1 MKKQLGQTDLMLS
14 PIGLGCWQFVSNNR
28 WWNQLSQKEVDK
40 IVKIS
45 LNNGINWFDT
55 AEAYY
60 GSERI
65 LASALNKVDNEFYIA
80 TKWLPTFRTAQN
92 ITQTIDKRLYELTPH
107 KISLYQ
113 VHYPYAFST
122 IESLMKNMAY
132 LVRDNKIK
140 YIGVSNFNAKQVRQA
155 YNCLKQFGLVLA
167 SNQVKYNLYNRDI
180 ERNGVYD
187 TCKELGVSVIAYS
200 PLAQGLLTGKY
211 HKYSV
216 LIKDLPLARR
226 LILKS
231 QIDKSEDLINCM
243 KSISLEC
250 GGSLSEVALSWL
262 LSRDVFAIVG
272 ASSIPQIYQN
282 VKAMNLKLTQSDIL
296 ELNSVRVK

>member
-1 MKKQLGQTDLMLS
+1 MLS
-14 PIGLGCWQFVSNNR
+14 PIGLGCWQFVNNNR

-65 LASALNKVDNEFYIA
+65 LASALNKVDNEFAIA
-80 TKWLPTFRTAQN
+80 TKWLPTFRTARN
-92 ITQTIDKRLYELTPH
+92 IARTINKRLSELAPH

-113 VHYPYAFST
+113 IHYPYAFST
-122 IESLMKNMAY
+122 IERLMESMVY

-155 YNCLKQFGLVLA
+155 YQTLNKYGLVLA
-167 SNQVKYNLYNRDI
+167 SNQVKYNLYNRSI
-180 ERNGVYD
+180 ESNGVYE
-187 TCKELGVSVIAYS
+187 TCKELGVSIIAYS

-211 HKYSV
+211 HRFPS
-216 LIKDLPLARR
+216 LIKDLPFARR
-226 LILKS
+226 LVLNS
-231 QIDKSEDLINCM
+231 QINKTDNLINCM
-243 KSISLEC
+243 KVISLEHNC
-250 GGSLSEVALSWL
+250 SISEIALSWL
-262 LSRDVFAIVG
+262 INRGVFVLVG
-272 ASSIPQIYQN
+272 ISNVSQIYQN
-282 VKAMNLKLTQSDIL
+282 VKAMNLELTPMEIT
-296 ELNSVRVK
+296 EIERVK